1 VYYAHWAQPGPQ
13 RWTRKSPP
21 RRKGEKRVCVFSGQC
36 CDCTCVVTDAY
47 VEEDYRKRLEVL
59 MQLAEL
65 CIELLKQNDEHY
77 ADVSSVSFFI
87 SGFFSSVILL
97 LVSVLSMLFSM
108 LNASLV
114 LVSQKSVFILES
126 Q

>member
-1 VYYAHWAQPGPQ
+1 M
-13 RWTRKSPP
+13 
-21 RRKGEKRVCVFSGQC
+21 
-36 CDCTCVVTDAY
+36 VTDAY